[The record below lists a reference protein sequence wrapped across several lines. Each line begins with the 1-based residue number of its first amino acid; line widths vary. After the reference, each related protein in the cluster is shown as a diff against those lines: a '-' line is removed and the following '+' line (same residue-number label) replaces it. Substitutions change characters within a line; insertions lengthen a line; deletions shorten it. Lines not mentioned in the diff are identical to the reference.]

1 MPHIQLLLLSH
12 NIIPLNQVLE
22 TQPHL
27 LTVVLLHM
35 QMILTKKILM
45 LEKNTKPN
53 LTVLQEVKT
62 KVTNKDTLKKKTL
75 IKPMELS
82 LKDTAAMMNRMTTP
96 KDTTNMTTREKKITM
111 DNPKKT
117 TITMM
122 TTMNMTITVVMKT
135 TTDIPIKE
143 DTKKENSL

>member
-1 MPHIQLLLLSH
+1 
-12 NIIPLNQVLE
+12 
-22 TQPHL
+22 
-27 LTVVLLHM
+27 
-35 QMILTKKILM
+35 M